1 MFTPLLVKRA
11 CFVLFLIILS
21 IATAAAASAVDVGF
35 TVEVNAVDQD
45 GTVFTDS
52 AVASQQC
59 GSRCEFPVGTVSA
72 FEIPEN
78 YTFSNY
84 TLIDADSASYSVYFS
99 STQGKSTQDQGDSI
113 IVEVVQQPEEPPEEI
128 PEEPVLVCK
137 DDHCDRGCV
146 KCSDDSC
153 HPPEF
158 ECVEELGIDKL
169 FPRTMEVGQTQLN
182 ILLRNSGTV
191 GFVNVYALVSGDGIV
206 TMEKMPIESL
216 PAGDK
221 DYAFVRINATKA
233 GSIDLVVKLFVNAR
247 LTKTLV
253 EQITVIE
260 KKVSAPVETAAP
272 EEDSESPDATEVS
285 TQLDML
291 KEKYRGLEQDYLDKK
306 SGGYDVE
313 FIYSSLQKAQDHLV
327 NAQTSLFEGDYR
339 KARASIEIAEEF
351 LNTVENQLAVA
362 KKQQAKFSDKVR
374 NNMIYIGSIAAAVVS
389 TLTAYSLVK
398 SNVNKQK
405 LVELKEKIR
414 RRKEESK
421 KVEKKRRPK
430 REQQDKREE
439 AKEDSKE
446 AKD

>member
-1 MFTPLLVKRA
+1 MFTTPLVKRA

-21 IATAAAASAVDVGF
+21 VVTAAAASAVDVGF

-52 AVASQQC
+52 SVASQQC
-59 GSRCEFPVGTVSA
+59 DSRCEFPVGTVSA

-99 STQGKSTQDQGDSI
+99 STQGKSTQDEGDSI

-153 HPPEF
+153 HSPEF

-182 ILLRNSGTV
+182 ILLKNSGTV

-206 TMEKMPIESL
+206 TMEKISIESL

-221 DYAFVRINATKA
+221 DYAFVKINATKA

-260 KKVSAPVETAAP
+260 KKVSAPVETAP

-285 TQLDML
+285 TQLDTL

-313 FIYSSLQKAQDHLV
+313 FIYDSLKKAQDYLV
-327 NAQTSLFEGDYR
+327 NAQTSLFEGDYK
-339 KARASIEIAEEF
+339 KARSSLEIAEEF
-351 LNTVENQLAVA
+351 LSTVENQLSVS
-362 KKQQAKFSDKVR
+362 KKQEAKFSDKVR
-374 NNMIYIGSIAAAVVS
+374 NNMIYIGSIAAALVS

-398 SNVNKQK
+398 SNINRQK

-430 REQQDKREE
+430 KEQQDKREE